1 MVKEIYLNDKLLKLN
16 SYKEEMT
23 RNLISISI
31 EFFVTSEEYHEITTL
46 LYENNF
52 LVSVPVKEHS
62 FQAIITN
69 YSTSL
74 TNLYEQGQVATFSL
88 SLLEVKE

>member
-1 MVKEIYLNDKLLKLN
+1 MVKEIYLNNKLLKIT
-16 SYKEEMT
+16 SYNEEIT
-23 RNLISISI
+23 QNLLSVSI
-31 EFFVTSEEYHEITTL
+31 EFFVTSEEYHEITTI

-52 LVSVPVKEHS
+52 LVKVPEKEHS

-74 TNLYEQGQVATFSL
+74 TNLYEKGQVATFSL
-88 SLLEVKE
+88 RLLEVKG